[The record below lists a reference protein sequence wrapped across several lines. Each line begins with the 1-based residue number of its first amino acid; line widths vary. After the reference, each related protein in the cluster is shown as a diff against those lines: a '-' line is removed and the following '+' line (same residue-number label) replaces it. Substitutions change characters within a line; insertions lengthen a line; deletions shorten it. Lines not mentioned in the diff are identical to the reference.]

1 MNGCNGCA
9 TRKGIILTV
18 SRAVRPPG
26 FILFTDLPKAG
37 PYLAAIAARALRAL
51 VITGPPHWPLEHVA
65 ASFFGK
71 PGHPFSSADM
81 LEFFSPDDHAGI
93 LGQATAWA
101 REYDVQGIFAS
112 SETFVEAAG
121 QAADLLG
128 LRGPGLRAA
137 RVCRNKHLQRLY
149 LSAWSPGFVLSGA
162 PADAVRA
169 AVADWYPLISKP
181 LDLYCSIGV
190 KVIRD
195 PRALE
200 THLSTLDPGSPVL
213 LEQCVTGREFS
224 VETIVTAGQPVFS
237 AVTQKTTADD
247 AGDYFVEMEHTAPA
261 ANLTL
266 DEAARLKATQAA
278 ILARLEFGTGMVH
291 GEYRI
296 QPDGGIRLM
305 EIAARPAG
313 DGILHLYHLATGA
326 SMESSIVDAVLGLPT
341 VHPEPSRWARQVY
354 FAPGPGKLDDV
365 SIRRGISADEP
376 QWLIEQGLW
385 PPIEPVAPNAP
396 PGLRK
401 VLALKER
408 GAELGPLTDSFGRA
422 VTVLFDAPDLEQLE
436 SFDKEARAAVNISIN

>member
-1 MNGCNGCA
+1 M
-9 TRKGIILTV
+9 TV
-18 SRAVRPPG
+18 SRTVRPPG

-37 PYLAAIAARALRAL
+37 SYLAAIAARRLRAL

-65 ASFFGK
+65 VSFVGR
-71 PGHPFSSADM
+71 PGHLFASVDR

-93 LGQATAWA
+93 LHQVTAWA

-112 SETFVEAAG
+112 SETFVEPAG

-128 LRGPGLRAA
+128 LPGPGLRAA

-149 LSAWSPGFVLSGA
+149 LGTWSPGFVLSSA
-162 PADAVRA
+162 PADAVA
-169 AVADWYPLISKP
+169 AAAANWYPLISKP

-190 KVIRD
+190 QVIRD
-195 PRALE
+195 SRALE
-200 THLSTLDPGSPVL
+200 THLGMLDSGSPVL
-213 LEQCVTGREFS
+213 LEQCVAGREFS
-224 VETIVTAGQPVFS
+224 IETIVTDGRPVFS
-237 AVTQKTTADD
+237 SVTQKKTTDD

-261 ANLTL
+261 ANLTV

-278 ILARLEFGTGMVH
+278 VLARLEFGTGMVH

-296 QPDGGIRLM
+296 LPDGGIRLM

-326 SMESSIVDAVLGLPT
+326 SMESSVVDAVLGLPVT
-341 VHPEPSRWARQVY
+341 HPEPSRWARQVY

-365 SIRRGISADEP
+365 SIRGGLIADEP
-376 QWLIEQGLW
+376 QWLTEQGLW
-385 PPIEPVAPNAP
+385 PPIEPATPNAP

-408 GAELGPLTDSFGRA
+408 GTELGPLTDSFGRA
-422 VTVLFDAPDLEQLE
+422 VTALFDAPDPEQLE
-436 SFDKEARAAVNISIN
+436 RLDKEVRAAVNISVS